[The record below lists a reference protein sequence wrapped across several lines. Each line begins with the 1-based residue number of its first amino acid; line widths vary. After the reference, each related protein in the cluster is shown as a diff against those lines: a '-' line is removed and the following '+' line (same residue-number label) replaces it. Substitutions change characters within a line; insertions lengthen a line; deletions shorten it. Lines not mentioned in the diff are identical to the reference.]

1 MQLLRRPAAR
11 FVLLLAGL
19 AVLGGLVALYGPPD
33 VAAIDAFI
41 AGSGRAAPL
50 VAVLGSMVLT
60 LAMVPRTVLAFVG
73 GLLFGALP
81 GGLYVLV
88 GALLGASVGF
98 AAGRLLGRDFVAAR
112 TASREDGRLARLD
125 AWLGR
130 RGVFGVLAVRLVPL
144 APYGLMSYAFGTTG
158 TRFRDFLAGSA
169 LGATPTSLGYA
180 AVGAAALTASPTA
193 LAVGA
198 GALGLLMLGGT
209 WAAGWA
215 RTRLGAPTLTSA
227 DAEQAP
233 AGAPAGT

>member
-1 MQLLRRPAAR
+1 M
-11 FVLLLAGL
+11 
-19 AVLGGLVALYGPPD
+19 LGGLVALYGPPD
-33 VAAIDAFI
+33 AAAIDAYVS
-41 AGSGRAAPL
+41 GSGRAAPL
-50 VAVLGSMVLT
+50 VAVAGSAVLT
-60 LAMVPRTVLAFVG
+60 CAMVPRTVLAFVG
-73 GLLFGALP
+73 GLLFGTLA

-88 GALLGASVGF
+88 GALLGAAVAFG
-98 AAGRLLGRDFVAAR
+98 AGRVLGRDFVLAR
-112 TASREDGRLARLD
+112 SASRAEGRIARLD

-198 GALGLLMLGGT
+198 GALGLLMLAGT

-215 RTRLGAPTLTSA
+215 RTRLGVPGTPP
-227 DAEQAP
+227 AP
-233 AGAPAGT
+233 AGAGVTPVTPAGTPPRP